1 MRDSCPHDPFR
12 QARLDKGVLEAD
24 FSGETIPL
32 ILGYKELRE
41 AARDTKTFSSD
52 TPCRVPIPAEED
64 VRTVRQLPLEV
75 DPPEHT
81 EYRKIVEPF
90 FKRTTQPEYIEA
102 INSLITDL
110 LDQAIGQDSVEVVR
124 NFALPLQSRALAV
137 RQGLI
142 DRGANPDRLQTVSYG
157 HDLPSSADTSDR
169 RVEFGIVRNGQN
181 PVAAA
186 R

>member
-1 MRDSCPHDPFR
+1 MSDSCPHDPFR
-12 QARLDKGVLEAD
+12 KARLDKGVLEAD

-64 VRTVRQLPLEV
+64 VRTIRQLPLEV

-90 FKRTTQPEYIEA
+90 FKRTTQPDYIEA
-102 INSLITDL
+102 INSICSGFR
-110 LDQAIGQDSVEVVR
+110 I
-124 NFALPLQSRALAV
+124 
-137 RQGLI
+137 
-142 DRGANPDRLQTVSYG
+142 
-157 HDLPSSADTSDR
+157 
-169 RVEFGIVRNGQN
+169 
-181 PVAAA
+181 
-186 R
+186 